1 MIARN
6 IVKYL
11 LLGVGL
17 VVFGYPFVWMSV
29 GSLKPELEIGNL
41 RLWSSMLSVNSY
53 QQVFAKIPISR
64 AFLNSL
70 FVSLS
75 VTTLVVVLGSMVGY
89 ALAKL
94 QFFGKGILYLL
105 ILFTMM
111 IPFQITLIPQYVLM
125 VKLGWTDT
133 YLSLIV
139 PSMMSGLSI
148 ILFRQFFMS
157 VPQALIDAAR
167 IDGCSEIHILFRLI
181 WPLSRP
187 VIITVAILTFMASWN
202 DVLWPLIVVRERS
215 LMTMPQLVTIF
226 VIGGEAE
233 SQLGPLLAAA
243 TLLALPVVLAYAFF
257 QRYFIES
264 MASSGIKG

>member
-1 MIARN
+1 MTGKMIR
-6 IVKYL
+6 YMFL
-11 LLGVGL
+11 LAGL
-17 VVFGYPFVWMSV
+17 LVFGYPFVWMIV
-29 GSLKPELEIGNL
+29 GSFKPELEIPNL
-41 RLWSSMLSVNSY
+41 KLWSSLMTFNSY
-53 QQVFAKIPISR
+53 RQVFTKIPIAR
-64 AFLNSL
+64 AFLNSVL
-70 FVSLS
+70 VSFT
-75 VTTLVVVLGSMVGY
+75 VTSCVVVLGSMVGY

-94 QFFGKGILYLL
+94 RFAGKGILYIL

-148 ILFRQFFMS
+148 ILFRQFFMGI
-157 VPQALIDAAR
+157 PQALIDAAR
-167 IDGCSEIHILFRLI
+167 IDGCSEFQILFRLI
-181 WPLSRP
+181 WPLSVP

-202 DVLWPLIVVRERS
+202 DVLWPLIVVRDRS

-226 VIGGEAE
+226 VIGGESE
-233 SQLGPLLAAA
+233 SQLGSLLAAA
-243 TLLALPVVLAYAFF
+243 TLLALPVILAYAFF

-264 MASSGIKG
+264 MSSSGIKG

>member
-1 MIARN
+1 MGKAIR
-6 IVKYL
+6 YL
-11 LLGVGL
+11 FLIVGL
-17 VVFGYPFVWMSV
+17 VVFGYPFVWMII
-29 GSLKPELEIGNL
+29 GSFKPELEIPNL
-41 RLWSSMLSVNSY
+41 KLWSSLMSLNSY
-53 QQVFAKIPISR
+53 HQVFTKIPIAR
-64 AFLNSL
+64 AFLNSV
-70 FVSLS
+70 FVSFS
-75 VTTLVVVLGSMVGY
+75 VTACVIVLGSMVGY

-94 QFFGKGILYLL
+94 KFAGKSILYVL

-148 ILFRQFFMS
+148 ILFRQFFLGI
-157 VPQALIDAAR
+157 PEALIDAAR
-167 IDGCSEIHILFRLI
+167 MDGCSEFQILFRLI
-181 WPLSRP
+181 WPLSVP

-202 DVLWPLIVVRERS
+202 DVLWPLIVVRDRS

-226 VIGGEAE
+226 VIGGESE
-233 SQLGPLLAAA
+233 SQLGSLLAAA
-243 TLLALPVVLAYAFF
+243 TLLALPVILAYAFF

-264 MASSGIKG
+264 MSSSGIKG

>member
-1 MIARN
+1 MTKS
-6 IVKYL
+6 VKYFFL
-11 LLGVGL
+11 ILGL
-17 VVFGYPFVWMSV
+17 IVFGYPFVWMLIGSV
-29 GSLKPELEIGNL
+29 KPELEISNL
-41 RLWSSMLSVNSY
+41 KLWSSLLSFNSY
-53 QQVFAKIPISR
+53 RQVFTKIPIGR

-75 VTTLVVVLGSMVGY
+75 VTTLVVVFGSMVGY

-94 QFFGKGILYLL
+94 RFFGKEILYLL
-105 ILFTMM
+105 IMFTMM

-167 IDGCSEIHILFRLI
+167 IDG
-181 WPLSRP
+181 
-187 VIITVAILTFMASWN
+187 
-202 DVLWPLIVVRERS
+202 
-215 LMTMPQLVTIF
+215 
-226 VIGGEAE
+226 
-233 SQLGPLLAAA
+233 
-243 TLLALPVVLAYAFF
+243 
-257 QRYFIES
+257 
-264 MASSGIKG
+264 

>member
-1 MIARN
+1 MKTGAKYLVLVIGTVFFAYPFLWMIA
-6 IVKYL
+6 
-11 LLGVGL
+11 
-17 VVFGYPFVWMSV
+17 
-29 GSLKPELEIGNL
+29 GSLKPEIEISSLG
-41 RLWSSMLSVNSY
+41 LWSANLSLKNYKV
-53 QQVFAKIPISR
+53 VFDTIPIGR

-75 VTTLVVVLGSMVGY
+75 VTVLVVVFGSMVGY
-89 ALAKL
+89 ALSKL
-94 QFFGKGILYLL
+94 RFIGKTAVYFL

-133 YLSLIV
+133 YFSLIV
-139 PSMMSGLSI
+139 PGMMSGFSV
-148 ILFRQFFMS
+148 ILFRQFFMNI
-157 VPQALIDAAR
+157 PQALIDAAR
-167 IDGCSEIHILFRLI
+167 IDGCSDLRILFQLI

-202 DVLWPLIVVRERS
+202 DVLWPLIVIRDRS

-226 VIGGEAE
+226 VTGGEAE
-233 SQLGPLLAAA
+233 SQLGLLLASA
-243 TLLALPVVLAYAFF
+243 TLLALPVIIAYAFF

-264 MASSGIKG
+264 LASIGIKG

>member
-1 MIARN
+1 MRKF
-6 IVKYL
+6 VKYTL
-11 LLGVGL
+11 LVIGL
-17 VVFGYPFVWMSV
+17 VGFGYPFVWMIV

-41 RLWSSMLSVNSY
+41 KLWSALLSFNSY
-53 QQVFAKIPISR
+53 QTVITKIPIGR

-70 FVSLS
+70 FVSFS
-75 VTTLVVVLGSMVGY
+75 VTTLVVVLGSMAGY

-94 QFFGKGILYLL
+94 RFFGKSILYVL
-105 ILFTMM
+105 ILFTMV

-167 IDGCSEIHILFRLI
+167 IDGCSELRILFRLI

-202 DVLWPLIVVRERS
+202 DVLWPLIVVRDRA

-233 SQLGPLLAAA
+233 TQLGSLLAAA
-243 TLLALPVVLAYAFF
+243 TLLALPVIIAYAFF